1 MSGETEE
8 VEEPDMVGQ
17 GPERIDK
24 PIDTSKLK
32 SEAMDLTS
40 SNVGEIDAIEDSAPL
55 DIPDPDYLTNFCK
68 NRNTPSDSL
77 FSNMPSM
84 DWGKKDSWGSWI
96 IILGILVGLF
106 FLAFLWHLA
115 KNFNLV
121 VPFVGGSLNILKY
134 LIIYSIIIV
143 VMVLLLKFTRYF
155 SLWYNLFYK
164 YLRLTFNPLL
174 DPKVSELYCFFSDY
188 VNPLIYF
195 PSMIFFLL
203 CLIGI
208 VLLLV
213 LILLPIL
220 AAVSFF
226 VGFLFSLLGE
236 KKTDTLQT
244 KTLQSQGINKIKDM
258 TSKLYSKDAG
268 LFGTIKA
275 TMAGKDLPPSA
286 PSESKPPKPLVEFRS
301 GFINLSKKVP
311 PPSSMPGATLGKA
324 SVFSAAKGL
333 FSKK

>member
-1 MSGETEE
+1 
-8 VEEPDMVGQ
+8 
-17 GPERIDK
+17 
-24 PIDTSKLK
+24 
-32 SEAMDLTS
+32 
-40 SNVGEIDAIEDSAPL
+40 
-55 DIPDPDYLTNFCK
+55 
-68 NRNTPSDSL
+68 
-77 FSNMPSM
+77 
-84 DWGKKDSWGSWI
+84 
-96 IILGILVGLF
+96 
-106 FLAFLWHLA
+106 
-115 KNFNLV
+115 
-121 VPFVGGSLNILKY
+121 
-134 LIIYSIIIV
+134 
-143 VMVLLLKFTRYF
+143 
-155 SLWYNLFYK
+155 
-164 YLRLTFNPLL
+164 LRLTFNPLL

-220 AAVSFF
+220 AATSFF

-236 KKTDTLQT
+236 KKTDDTLQT
-244 KTLQSQGINKIKDM
+244 KGINKIKDIA
-258 TSKLYSKDAG
+258 SKQLYSKDAG

-286 PSESKPPKPLVEFRS
+286 PSAPSPPKPLVEFRS

-311 PPSSMPGATLGKA
+311 PPAAMPGAVPGAMPAKA
-324 SVFSAAKGL
+324 PTSVFSAAKGL